1 MTITRYITADGIGVL
16 SLVARAVDPNGNP
29 ITQKFTITAN
39 PLPESQKCYNAV
51 LALGTV
57 QGDIES
63 ACAQFGTFGTYY
75 LGNPRGTVYK
85 TDSCS
90 EIIGDGF
97 YKTEDGNW
105 VNITAGRIEQRGLC
119 NTVSVRAIPE
129 VPPLPIS
136 LPGGQTMEVFVPKPV
151 FTEPAPSL
159 VPPQRDI
166 VPQGGSSQRVK
177 PTVVVDRVL
186 GLGRTGRTVKEVPSK
201 NPAELIKQAQSLG
214 LTVRVDD
221 ASDILKGARGGTKSI
236 TKYVNLSAK
245 VKNELD
251 KREKIARATTTTQTF
266 NQSQQGTGEVQ
277 VADNSFDISTTPDTE
292 QF

>member
-1 MTITRYITADGIGVL
+1 MTITRYITADGVGVL

-63 ACAQFGTFGTYY
+63 ACAQFGTFNTYY
-75 LGNPRGTVYK
+75 LGNPRSTVYK

-90 EIIGDGF
+90 EIIGNGF

-105 VNITAGRIEQRGLC
+105 VNISNGRIEQRGLC

-129 VPPLPIS
+129 APPLPIS
-136 LPGGQTMEVFVPKPV
+136 LPGGQTMEVFIPKPT

-166 VPQGGSSQRVK
+166 VPQGGPSQRVK
-177 PTVVVDRVL
+177 QTIAGLRQTIA
-186 GLGRTGRTVKEVPSK
+186 GLGKVKEVPAK
-201 NPAELIKQAQSLG
+201 NPSELIKQAQSLG

-236 TKYVNLSAK
+236 TKYVNLTAK

-266 NQSQQGTGEVQ
+266 NQSQQGTGGVQ
-277 VADNSFDISTTPDTE
+277 VADNRFDISTTPDTE

>member
-1 MTITRYITADGIGVL
+1 MTITRYITADGVGVL

-63 ACAQFGTFGTYY
+63 ACAQFGTFNTYY
-75 LGNPRGTVYK
+75 LGNPRSTVYK

-90 EIIGDGF
+90 EIIGNGF

-105 VNITAGRIEQRGLC
+105 VNISNGRIEQRGLC

-129 VPPLPIS
+129 APPLPIS
-136 LPGGQTMEVFVPKPV
+136 LPGGQTMEVFIPKPT

-177 PTVVVDRVL
+177 PTVVA
-186 GLGRTGRTVKEVPSK
+186 GRTVKEVPSR

-214 LTVRVDD
+214 ITVRSDE
-221 ASDILKGARGGTKSI
+221 ASTVLQGARGLLKTTLEI
-236 TKYVNLSAK
+236 AK
-245 VKNELD
+245 LRRKVEVELER
-251 KREKIARATTTTQTF
+251 REKASRATTTTQTF
-266 NQSQQGTGEVQ
+266 NQSQQETGGVQ
-277 VADNSFDISTTPDTE
+277 VADNRFDISTIPDTE
-292 QF
+292 QI

>member
-1 MTITRYITADGIGVL
+1 MTITRYITADGVGVL

-63 ACAQFGTFGTYY
+63 ACAQFGTFNTYY
-75 LGNPRGTVYK
+75 LGNPRSTVYK

-90 EIIGDGF
+90 EIIGNGF

-105 VNITAGRIEQRGLC
+105 VNISNGRIEQRGLC

-136 LPGGQTMEVFVPKPV
+136 LPSGQTMEIFVPKPA

-159 VPPQRDI
+159 VPPQREI

-177 PTVVVDRVL
+177 PTVAGV
-186 GLGRTGRTVKEVPSK
+186 GGRVKEVPAR
-201 NPAELIKQAQSLG
+201 NPAALIKQAQSLG
-214 LTVRVDD
+214 ITVRSEE
-221 ASDILKGARGGTKSI
+221 ASTVLQGAIGGLKTTLEI
-236 TKYVNLSAK
+236 AK
-245 VKNELD
+245 LRRKVEVELD
-251 KREKIARATTTTQTF
+251 KREKAARATTTTQTF
-266 NQSQQGTGEVQ
+266 NQAG
-277 VADNSFDISTTPDTE
+277 TTPTPTDTE
-292 QF
+292 L